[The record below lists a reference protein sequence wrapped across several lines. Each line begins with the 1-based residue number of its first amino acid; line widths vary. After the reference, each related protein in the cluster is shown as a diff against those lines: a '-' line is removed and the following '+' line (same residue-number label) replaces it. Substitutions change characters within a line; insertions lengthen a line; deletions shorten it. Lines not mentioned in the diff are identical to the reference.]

1 MSAPEE
7 TGGEAG
13 TMAELSISY
22 NGRQYQY
29 GMFRYDQ
36 LADAIA
42 YARGHPADAGAE
54 PATAIEIPDEIQRRL
69 MSSLAITFRDGVYHL
84 GAYRYDRLADAVAY
98 ARLLRMQ
105 GPGLGKV

>member
-7 TGGEAG
+7 TGNDAG

-22 NGRQYQY
+22 NGRQYHY

-42 YARGHPADAGAE
+42 YARGHPGDAGAE
-54 PATAIEIPDEIQRRL
+54 PAAAAIDIPDASERRL
-69 MSSLAITFRDGVYHL
+69 MSSLAITFRNGVYHL

-105 GPGLGKV
+105 GPA